1 MFRRCQRYR
10 YHVSVVSGY
19 VTHNFREYRI
29 FAKLEIF
36 SKPFQ
41 PVPSEP
47 RLSFLTKNGI
57 ENLVSKSFYSQENS
71 FCHDLCALGQKEE
84 GGEGGWEGRCQ
95 GSEGAEES

>member
-57 ENLVSKSFYSQENS
+57 ENLVSQSFYSQENS

-84 GGEGGWEGRCQ
+84 GGDGAGPAQ
-95 GSEGAEES
+95 GQS